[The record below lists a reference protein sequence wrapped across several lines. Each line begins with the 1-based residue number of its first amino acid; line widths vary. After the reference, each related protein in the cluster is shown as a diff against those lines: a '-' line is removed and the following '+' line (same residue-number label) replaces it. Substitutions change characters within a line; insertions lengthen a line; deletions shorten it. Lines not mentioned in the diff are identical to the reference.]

1 MLHTMSN
8 IRYWIWN
15 SEYVTHH
22 VKYALLNISEYV
34 THHVK
39 YALLNISEYVT
50 HHVKYALLNM
60 E

>member
-1 MLHTMSN
+1 MLHTMLN
-8 IRYWIWN
+8 MRYWIWN
-15 SEYVTHH
+15 SEYVTHY
-22 VKYALLNISEYV
+22 VKYTLLNISEYV